1 MWLNKL
7 KTNKNIIKIENLK
20 NIKNFIKEKNRVDLF
35 VYGNGLGNK
44 ENSLML
50 KKDDLP
56 TVQIWNSNPL
66 PKPYSSPFL
75 SFNTQYLQNKPN
87 GLHILKNN
95 NNNNNNNILKIIK
108 DAENKYKTKNNN
120 QCIHFISEKDYFDN
134 SLIDNNGIINSKNNN
149 NNNNIFFID
158 EERTNTQCSECLS
171 GTLEDIKSFDQLKG
185 YKEHGYSLDSIE
197 SLSKISDDNNNLSQ
211 CKECNILIDKNVNQ
225 IVNFQRKAYS
235 ILVSGKSPKYLNE
248 SIRISSFIFKC
259 SDKFF
264 HFLFRVIYYF
274 LLVIID
280 SFMRVINFFV
290 KK

>member
-20 NIKNFIKEKNRVDLF
+20 KIKNFVNEKNRVDLF
-35 VYGNGLGNK
+35 VYGNGF
-44 ENSLML
+44 ML

-56 TVQIWNSNPL
+56 TVEIWNSNPL
-66 PKPYSSPFL
+66 PKPYSSSFL
-75 SFNTQYLQNKPN
+75 SFNTQYLQNKPD

-95 NNNNNNNILKIIK
+95 NNKYLESKSDLILKTIK
-108 DAENKYKTKNNN
+108 DSENKYKTKNKN

-134 SLIDNNGIINSKNNN
+134 GFIDSKDDNNNNN

-185 YKEHGYSLDSIE
+185 YKEYGYSLDSIQ
-197 SLSKISDDNNNLSQ
+197 SLSKIGCSNLSQ

-248 SIRISSFIFKC
+248 SLKISNFVFKC

-264 HFLFRVIYYF
+264 NFLFYIIYYIF
-274 LLVIID
+274 YFILTIIS
-280 SFMRVINFFV
+280 SFMKIIKFFV
-290 KK
+290 K

>member
-1 MWLNKL
+1 
-7 KTNKNIIKIENLK
+7 
-20 NIKNFIKEKNRVDLF
+20 
-35 VYGNGLGNK
+35 
-44 ENSLML
+44 ML

-66 PKPYSSPFL
+66 PKPYSSSFL

-95 NNNNNNNILKIIK
+95 NNNILKIIK
-108 DAENKYKTKNNN
+108 DTENKYKAKNNN

-134 SLIDNNGIINSKNNN
+134 GLIDVMIDNNNNNNN

-171 GTLEDIKSFDQLKG
+171 GTLEDIKSFDPLKG
-185 YKEHGYSLDSIE
+185 YKEYGYGLDSIQ
-197 SLSKISDDNNNLSQ
+197 SLSKISDDDINNLSQ

-235 ILVSGKSPKYLNE
+235 ILVTGKSPKYLKE
-248 SIRISSFIFKC
+248 SLRISSFIFKC

-264 HFLFRVIYYF
+264 HFLFRIIYYF
-274 LLVIID
+274 ILVIID
-280 SFMRVINFFV
+280 SFMSVIKFFV
-290 KK
+290 K